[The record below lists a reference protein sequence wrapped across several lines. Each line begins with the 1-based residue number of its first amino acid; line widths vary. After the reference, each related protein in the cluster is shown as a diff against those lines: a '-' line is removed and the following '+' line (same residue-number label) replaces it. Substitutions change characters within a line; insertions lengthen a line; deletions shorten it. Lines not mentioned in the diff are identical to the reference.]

1 MGDTLHQ
8 DLTASF
14 LDLPHSIVPLYIMP
28 RINIC
33 LSAIIIFTSAINQ
46 LSRFIIN
53 QKNMLPGYRLKEG
66 DIISNATILAQK
78 PVSYS

>member
-46 LSRFIIN
+46 RFIIN

-66 DIISNATILAQK
+66 DIISNAAILAKK